1 MAEKTETVIETVKM
15 TDGRTVDF
23 PGKRKLNVESVEQ
36 DGTIALRLDFRNG
49 ETRTNVLPKDL
60 LYKAAAHGIE
70 QKTRDEAAGESD
82 IDDYVLVIDDLW
94 ARLAKGEWNMKRE
107 AGGMSGT
114 SVLIRALV
122 EYTGKSLE
130 EIKAGLVGVSQAEKM
145 ALRVFDGPNASGH
158 SLKSI
163 VDRIESEKASKAAK
177 TDVKDIMSK
186 FGVAAPAA

>member
-1 MAEKTETVIETVKM
+1 
-15 TDGRTVDF
+15 VDF